1 MDSIRAER
9 DELVKQREAMLAQI
23 QPLEDEAIVLRR
35 AVDAAMAQW
44 SAKRQEVAALEQALG
59 LREISLR
66 IAALSRRLPGTKSIG
81 IRGG

>member
-1 MDSIRAER
+1 MTLREIR
-9 DELVKQREAMLAQI
+9 DELVAARDGILAQI

-35 AVDAAMAQW
+35 AVDHALALW